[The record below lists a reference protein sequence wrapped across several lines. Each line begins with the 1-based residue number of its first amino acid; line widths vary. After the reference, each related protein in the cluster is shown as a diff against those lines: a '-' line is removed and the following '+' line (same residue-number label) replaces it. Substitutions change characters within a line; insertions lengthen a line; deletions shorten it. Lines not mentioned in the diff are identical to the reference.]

1 MESKNKDFLEFNVN
15 LKVNKRKPSVPKE
28 LRIEK
33 KAEVLR
39 SIVCTFSVFLYLDKL
54 VLQDI

>member
-1 MESKNKDFLEFNVN
+1 MESKNKDFFEFNVN
-15 LKVNKRKPSVPKE
+15 LKVNKRKPSVKSYG
-28 LRIEK
+28 LK
-33 KAEVLR
+33 KRRKFFLR